1 VTLVASDSKPKFDL
15 SADEPPSVN
24 GGSLMKMLQSAW
36 ILATVFL
43 AGAVLAPAMAGVD
56 IDFGVAAEIDDRTDL
71 YFSISSRYFGQDR
84 ETVTNWGARYRDP
97 DDLAVVLFIRQH
109 SERSLDELY
118 ALRQQRGLTWWEIA
132 VRYGVPTD
140 VWFVPVQRDPGP
152 PYGKAYGHWKK
163 HKHDRA
169 TPVVFSD
176 ADLRNLV
183 AVRMMHE
190 YYGVPVELAM
200 EWRSGGSDLRALM
213 TDEYVKRHGNP
224 HDTTAVAS
232 GKSDKPG
239 KGHGRKK

>member
-1 VTLVASDSKPKFDL
+1 
-15 SADEPPSVN
+15 
-24 GGSLMKMLQSAW
+24 MKMLQSAW

-43 AGAVLAPAMAGVD
+43 AGAVLAPTMAGVD
-56 IDFGVAAEIDDRTDL
+56 IDFGVEAEIDDRTDL

-97 DDLAVVLFIRQH
+97 DYLAVVLFIRQH
-109 SERSLDELY
+109 SGRSLDELY

-132 VRYGVPTD
+132 VRYGVPTEA
-140 VWFVPVQRDPGP
+140 WFVPVQHDPGP

-163 HKHDRA
+163 HKHDRS
-169 TPVVFSD
+169 TPVALSD

-183 AVRMMHE
+183 AIRMVHE
-190 YYGVPVELAM
+190 YYGVSVDLAM
-200 EWRSGGSDLRALM
+200 EWRSGGRDLRALM
-213 TDEYVKRHGNP
+213 TDEYVKRHGHP

-232 GKSDKPG
+232 GKNNKPG